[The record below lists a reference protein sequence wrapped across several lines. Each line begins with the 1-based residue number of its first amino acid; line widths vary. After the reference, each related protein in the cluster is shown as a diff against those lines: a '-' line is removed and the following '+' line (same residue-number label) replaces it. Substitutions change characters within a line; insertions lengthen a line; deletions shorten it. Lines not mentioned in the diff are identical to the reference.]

1 MNKRITGNNAMAYHV
16 LPPKG
21 LLNDPNG
28 LVHFKG
34 VTHVFFQW
42 NPGALDHGYKAWGHA
57 VTKDLVTYDYHEPA
71 LLPDQPY
78 DKNGCYSGSAWVHE
92 EKLYLFYTGN
102 VKNENGE
109 RESYQCV
116 AVSEDG
122 FTFTKL
128 GPVIEK
134 VPGYTAHVRDPKVF
148 PGAADDFYM
157 ILGAQRD
164 NLTGDTLVFHSKDLL
179 HWTFQG
185 SLLEEW
191 LDLGYMWECPDL
203 LQFPKKDVFLFSP
216 QGLAP
221 EGIFYQN
228 IFQTGYVLGHYEEGV
243 FKKDPGSFEE
253 LDRGFEFYAPQSFQM
268 PDGRTLL
275 MGWMG
280 TMPKEKEETMPTN
293 EEGWAH
299 HLSILRE
306 VTVENGILYQ
316 RPVKELAA
324 YFQEEARF
332 QGRCYQGDLEK
343 VLKVTLSTK
352 EHFQDV
358 FELSLDEHTIFTVQE
373 GIATLTRIAWNT
385 GEKETRSCVL
395 SKGLQSLSC
404 YLDGTSLELFLN
416 DGEEVFSSRV
426 FFQKKYVQLKVA
438 AKEDYELLVYSFQ
451 ESWV

>member
-1 MNKRITGNNAMAYHV
+1 MAYHV

-164 NLTGDTLVFHSKDLL
+164 DLTGDTLVFHSKDLL

-185 SLLEEW
+185 SLLEER

-228 IFQTGYVLGHYEEGV
+228 IFQTGYVLGRYEEGV

-316 RPVKELAA
+316 RPVRELDHFFEKQGETVEDHVFSGILGRASKLSMDRKGDCLKA
-324 YFQEEARF
+324 CQLVFEEDTTVTYENHKLIFQRRAWDT
-332 QGRCYQGDLEK
+332 QALEK
-343 VLKVTLSTK
+343 RVVVLP
-352 EHFQDV
+352 
-358 FELSLDEHTIFTVQE
+358 
-373 GIATLTRIAWNT
+373 R
-385 GEKETRSCVL
+385 
-395 SKGLQSLSC
+395 GLQSLDIYVDHSSMEIFVN
-404 YLDGTSLELFLN
+404 G
-416 DGEEVFSSRV
+416 GEEVLSSRI
-426 FFQKKYVQLKVA
+426 FW
-438 AKEDYELLVYSFQ
+438 KEKDLQVNIVDVSQFTASVYAFYEKSTP
-451 ESWV
+451 